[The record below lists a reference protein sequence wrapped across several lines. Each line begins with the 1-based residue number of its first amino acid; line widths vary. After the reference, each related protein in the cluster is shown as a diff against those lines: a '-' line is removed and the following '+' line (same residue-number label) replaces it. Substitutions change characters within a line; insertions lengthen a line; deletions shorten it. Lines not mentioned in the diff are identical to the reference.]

1 MLFSR
6 THALGPA
13 LPSPTPYSPQ
23 LTQPLLLNSFK
34 DLFQHLLWKGCMW
47 GLLIC
52 LWPTLISFSTWNH
65 YSLYTRLKQH
75 ITLKHMFNA
84 PSLIWLWSEVWNQ
97 LKACFSHVFFFTSA
111 SLCVSPQCLCSCV
124 SHYVS
129 PSKCVCVCFIVL
141 LPQHCVSLF
150 SVCVSLSV
158 CVTLSVC
165 VLLRVCLSSWM

>member
-97 LKACFSHVFFFTSA
+97 LKACFSHVFFFTYF
-111 SLCVSPQCLCSCV
+111 
-124 SHYVS
+124 SHVFFFFFTNSNNY
-129 PSKCVCVCFIVL
+129 
-141 LPQHCVSLF
+141 LPTMLPRKALAEQRETSTRGVVWVNS
-150 SVCVSLSV
+150 
-158 CVTLSVC
+158 
-165 VLLRVCLSSWM
+165 